1 MTTFTP
7 HDSELDERTR
17 KAWTAYRDELA
28 ELDGRAY
35 DEAETAS
42 WDRLQEA
49 LRDIDEDRAALHTG
63 GDDEH

>member
-49 LRDIDEDRAALHTG
+49 LRDIEDDRAALHTG
-63 GDDEH
+63 GEAEH

>member
-17 KAWTAYRDELA
+17 KAWTAYRDELS

-35 DEAETAS
+35 DDAETAS

-49 LRDIDEDRAALHTG
+49 LREIEGDRAALHTG
-63 GDDEH
+63 GEDED